1 MGLFDKKNCDVC
13 GGKIGLL
20 GNRKLKDGNLCKD
33 CAAKLSP
40 LFSERKQSSV
50 AEIKEQLAYREE
62 NKKAAAA
69 FNAART
75 LGAGKKVLVDDTAGK
90 FMVTSARKPAEEN
103 ADVIDISQV
112 TACELKIEES
122 SGELYDRDSN
132 DNEVSF
138 NPPRYEHEFDFNM
151 TIKVKSPWFE
161 EIRLRLVNSDIV
173 VETSGSDTAGKG
185 GPELGRTSEE
195 YRAAEA
201 LAAEIK
207 SALKQA

>member
-1 MGLFDKKNCDVC
+1 MGLFDKKVCDVC

-75 LGAGKKVLVDDTAGK
+75 LGAGKKVLVDDAAGK
-90 FMVTSARKPAEEN
+90 FMVTSGRKDEN

-112 TACELKIEES
+112 TACELKISES
-122 SGELYDRDSN
+122 SEELFDRDSK
-132 DNEVSF
+132 DEEVSF
-138 NPPRYEHEFDFNM
+138 DPPRYAHEFDFNM
-151 TIKVKSPWFE
+151 TIKVKSPWFD
-161 EIRLRLVNSDIV
+161 EIRLRLVDKDIS
-173 VETSGSDTAGKG
+173 VETNGADTAGDG
-185 GPELGRTSEE
+185 GPELGRTNEA
-195 YRAAEA
+195 YRAVEA
-201 LAAEIK
+201 LAGEIK

>member
-33 CAAKLSP
+33 CTAKLSP

-50 AEIKEQLAYREE
+50 AEIKEQLIYREE

-69 FNAART
+69 FNVTRS
-75 LGAGKKVLVDDTAGK
+75 LGAAKKVLVDDGAGK
-90 FMVTSARKPAEEN
+90 FMVSSAKKPADEN
-103 ADVIDISQV
+103 ADVIGISQI

-122 SGELYDRDSN
+122 CSEIYDRDDK

-138 NPPRYEHEFDFNM
+138 DPPRYEHTFDFNM
-151 TIKVKSPWFE
+151 TIKVKSPWFD

-173 VETSGSDTAGKG
+173 INTTGSDTAGKG

-195 YRAAEA
+195 FRAAEA